1 VEPELDYEKL
11 KRSLAFF
18 VERYLPAEIVT
29 PETHPVRVLERME
42 KERMTM
48 ARRGLSVAIAD
59 NVEGAQDFSPSEVR
73 EADAELERRGAYT
86 LTFLRSRFTRRRNKI

>member
-1 VEPELDYEKL
+1 
-11 KRSLAFF
+11 
-18 VERYLPAEIVT
+18 
-29 PETHPVRVLERME
+29 ME
-42 KERMTM
+42 KQRMTM

-86 LTFLRSRFTRRRNKI
+86 LTFFALAFYEASQQDLTNRCSEPLAVPMRRTQIMKTPPLQSTLALASGS